1 MAATARAGDC
11 GSIGK
16 GMAGAERQ
24 DLSLLE
30 RCLSVFTRLRAGEG
44 ISLLL
49 FALYGYLLLL
59 SYYIL
64 KTIREALV
72 LTQFSAE
79 VRSYAVGT
87 IALLLLFFV
96 PIYSMLFRHTRK
108 ITLVRWITLFFVA
121 NIVAFRAMAGVGME
135 IGFFYFVWVGIFGI
149 IAVAQ
154 FWAFAADAYNVKSGQ
169 RLFPFIMLGATA
181 GALSGAQVT
190 EYLTVNELVSPINML
205 LVGAAVLAAT
215 LLLGG
220 AARERIPPDSQAVRF
235 EEDEHDGAAH
245 PLGGFALVAR
255 DRYLLQIA
263 VLVILLNWVN
273 TTGETIL
280 ADFVKA
286 QAVEVAAAGGL
297 SAGRFIA
304 GFYGNFFFWVN
315 LMGFLIQAFLVARIY
330 RWIGVPGALLI
341 LPIIA
346 VLGYGLMVFL
356 PVFSIIRLVKTLE
369 NSTDYSIM
377 NTTRQAIFLPLPRAS
392 KYEGKTT
399 IDTFFWRFGDL
410 VQAGAFYVGLHLLH
424 MTIPQ
429 FAFLNL
435 LLALVWLWI
444 ALHIGRGYRDR
455 AALAAANS
463 APELGRPIP
472 DAWAPPGS
480 ELEHVVPADAFVD
493 HDPGDMLTLSAALTG
508 GRPLPGWLRFNANT
522 ATFRG
527 RVPSDHGNPRTEIE
541 VIATDFE
548 GLSASGSFV
557 VHHRRADDA
566 G

>member
-1 MAATARAGDC
+1 M
-11 GSIGK
+11 GSAK
-16 GMAGAERQ
+16 RQ
-24 DLSLLE
+24 PLSLLE
-30 RCLSVFTRLRAGEG
+30 RGLSIFTRLRAGEG
-44 ISLLL
+44 VGLLL
-49 FALYGYLLLL
+49 FTLYGYLLLL

-108 ITLVRWITLFFVA
+108 IALVRWITLFFAA
-121 NIVAFRAMAGVGME
+121 NLLAFRAMAGLGME
-135 IGFFYFVWVGIFGI
+135 IGFVYFVWVGIFGI
-149 IAVAQ
+149 VAVAQ
-154 FWAFAADAYNVKSGQ
+154 FWAFTADAYNVKSGQ

-181 GALSGAQVT
+181 GALSGAHLT
-190 EYLTVNELVSPINML
+190 EYLTVNDLIEPINML
-205 LVGAAVLAAT
+205 LVGAAVLTAT

-220 AARERIPPDSQAVRF
+220 AARDRIPVESKAVRF
-235 EEDEHDGAAH
+235 EEDQDDAVPH

-263 VLVILLNWVN
+263 ILVILLNWVN

-280 ADFVKA
+280 ADFVKR
-286 QAVEVAAAGGL
+286 QAVEEAAAGGL
-297 SAGRFIA
+297 SPGRFIA
-304 GFYGNFFFWVN
+304 AFYGNFFFWVN
-315 LMGFLIQAFLVARIY
+315 LIGFLIQAFLVARIY
-330 RWIGVPGALLI
+330 RWIGVAGALLI
-341 LPIIA
+341 LPTVA
-346 VLGYGLMVFL
+346 VLGYGLMVFV
-356 PVFSIIRLVKTLE
+356 PVFSIIQLVKTLE

-392 KYEGKTT
+392 KYEGKTA

-410 VQAGAFYVGLHLLH
+410 VQAGAFFIGLNWLH
-424 MTIPQ
+424 MSIPQ
-429 FAFLNL
+429 FAFVNL
-435 LLALVWLWI
+435 LLALVWLWV
-444 ALHIGRGYRDR
+444 AVQIGHGYRER

-463 APELGRPIP
+463 APELGHPIP
-472 DAWAPPGS
+472 DAWAPPG
-480 ELEHVVPADAFVD
+480 EVLEHVVPADAFVD

-508 GRPLPGWLRFNANT
+508 GRPLPAWLRFNSYT

-527 RVPSDHGNPRTEIE
+527 RVPQDHDPPRTEIE

-557 VHHRRADDA
+557 VHHRRIDEV